1 MIKEKQT
8 SKIILIG
15 FEIQSFIFP
24 FRKIVLRGH
33 ESRRPVPVCNIC
45 YKALTFCGEIID
57 SPSTLQSQTTAES
70 IQVDEN

>member
-1 MIKEKQT
+1 MIKEA
-8 SKIILIG
+8 KIILNWFRNSILY
-15 FEIQSFIFP
+15 FP

-70 IQVDEN
+70 IQVHEN